1 METAQGQGSLGACHC
16 RPAEVL
22 QLQEKNLQV
31 LATANA
37 LAGITKKLYPLKSL
51 SSLNF
56 AASFLPGSLGR
67 GRLTYTSLVIMEA
80 GAEVTTASLFWSGQ
94 TSSGREAGK

>member
-1 METAQGQGSLGACHC
+1 
-16 RPAEVL
+16 VL